1 MPEKKQSDTMADKKQ
16 DKKQPMDGFRHFIGA
31 ILNILSTVIGKAYV
45 IIPVWWTLPLF
56 TSLIYLALTRTQLE
70 KNNLHD
76 TYLSGEFPQSPVDCT
91 DMTAARTLSGVCNN
105 LEKPGMGA
113 TGTRFHRFVPIQT
126 TWGETNTLYKPN
138 PRTVSQEFLK
148 RTTFTPATSINL
160 LAAVWIQFQTHDW
173 FSHGL
178 VNDPENPMVFDL
190 PENDPLRAAGQT
202 TMTVQRTANKE
213 THNGRPDT
221 FKNINTHWWDLDP
234 IYGSNEKTHA
244 TVRSY
249 IDGKLKVA
257 EDGLLP
263 VGADGIDITGFNDN
277 WWAGL
282 SMLHNI
288 WTKEHNLVCDM
299 FKKSHPEWNDQT
311 IFDHARLVTTAINA
325 KVHTVEW
332 TPALLQTKTLERG
345 MNANWN
351 GLLSHWITL
360 PHFFKRALQRLVPQ
374 KISQALFGI
383 VGGRPHFANVDFAHS
398 EEFVSIYRFHS
409 LLPDTLTIRDGA
421 TGKQRTEKTY
431 DLAQYSFR
439 GAQDI
444 IRGNKFSDV
453 VYTFGVDHPG
463 AMAPNNF
470 PAALMNLDKPGQ
482 ADVLDMGVIDILR
495 DRERGVPR
503 YSEFRRLFSLVSPKT
518 IEDIS
523 DDPEVVALLHSIYG
537 NEVENVDLLAG
548 SLAESPLPDG
558 FAFSNT
564 QFQAFILAASRRL
577 QTDRFF
583 TEDYKAATYTQEGL
597 DYIHDSDFRKVIAR
611 TVPELREVVMS
622 VDNAFKPWVL
632 PLPS

>member
-105 LEKPGMGA
+105 LEKPEWA
-113 TGTRFHRFVPIQT
+113 PLAPASTA
-126 TWGETNTLYKPN
+126 
-138 PRTVSQEFLK
+138 SQEFLK

-202 TMTVQRTANKE
+202 TMTV
-213 THNGRPDT
+213 
-221 FKNINTHWWDLDP
+221 DLDP

-495 DRERGVPR
+495 DRERG
-503 YSEFRRLFSLVSPKT
+503 T